1 MPLMSSIN
9 TVTGDANFSM
19 ENTVLTVGGF
29 TQSSVARNLWDQQAS
44 IEKVLPERF
53 LCLIPQPYFSAFDLL
68 EPIDEAFYDSL
79 GVFMSVYVTQ
89 PLCDSLNH
97 VSKGCIW

>member
-1 MPLMSSIN
+1 MPLMSSVN

-29 TQSSVARNLWDQQAS
+29 TQSSVARNLWNQQAS

-53 LCLIPQPYFSAFDLL
+53 L
-68 EPIDEAFYDSL
+68 
-79 GVFMSVYVTQ
+79 
-89 PLCDSLNH
+89 
-97 VSKGCIW
+97 